1 MTPSALKKS
10 SSTPT
15 KSELR
20 RALIQRRRALIAG
33 ERAQATRRILVRA
46 LRLPQFKPGAR
57 IAVYVPFGS
66 ELDPAYLVRAARRR
80 GMRLYTPVVT
90 HLKRRRM
97 RFVPLTEQ
105 IRSGMQRTPGDLT
118 RLPAVG
124 MRWLD
129 LVLCPVVGIDARG
142 YRLGMGAGFFDR
154 ALTFRRL
161 RKIWRGPALIAL
173 AFDLQRIDS
182 VGPDPWD
189 ARLDGVITESGLHPF
204 PRWDT

>member
-1 MTPSALKKS
+1 MTPSPPQINP
-10 SSTPT
+10 STLR
-15 KSELR
+15 KAELR
-20 RALIQRRRALIAG
+20 RALIKRRRALETG
-33 ERAQATRRILVRA
+33 TRAEATRRILVRA

-66 ELDPAYLVRAARRR
+66 ELDPEYLVRAARQR
-80 GMRLYTPVVT
+80 GVRLYTPVVT

-97 RFVPLTEQ
+97 RFVPLTAQ
-105 IRSGMQRTPGDLT
+105 IRSGMQRTPGDLN

-129 LVLCPVVGIDARG
+129 LILCPVVGIDAQG

-161 RKIWRGPALIAL
+161 RKTWRGPALIAL

-189 ARLDGVITESGLHPF
+189 ARLDGVITESGLHSF
-204 PRWDT
+204 PRRNT

>member
-80 GMRLYTPVVT
+80 AMSRCLPTDSEASARP
-90 HLKRRRM
+90 
-97 RFVPLTEQ
+97 
-105 IRSGMQRTPGDLT
+105 RSVRSS
-118 RLPAVG
+118 
-124 MRWLD
+124 
-129 LVLCPVVGIDARG
+129 
-142 YRLGMGAGFFDR
+142 R
-154 ALTFRRL
+154 ASMT
-161 RKIWRGPALIAL
+161 
-173 AFDLQRIDS
+173 
-182 VGPDPWD
+182 
-189 ARLDGVITESGLHPF
+189 
-204 PRWDT
+204 